1 MASIIHYF
9 GIYKKFKLFTR
20 DADKYMATENA
31 LLTILVEKTN
41 NDTLV
46 LPTLPAIA
54 LKVRRA
60 ADDPNINLNAM
71 ADVIGQDPSLS
82 ARMIKIS
89 NSSYLGRSVKV
100 TSTQQAVT
108 RIGLVQ
114 IKNIATALA
123 MEQLFVSKNTIVKQY
138 MEKAWNDTIDVVAYS
153 LAALATHVKLTKNRQ
168 LSLDSLMLA
177 ALMHNIGVLPILTE
191 AERHAEVFA
200 NPTFLE
206 VAIDKLSGEIGAG
219 IMQKWGFEP
228 EFVNVAQ
235 NWKDLSVQSNEI
247 NYLDFVRLG
256 AALSGKLERH
266 KEQIFNQAVEKGIVD
281 NLSEF
286 LTDEF
291 DELRANA
298 KQIFQ

>member
-1 MASIIHYF
+1 
-9 GIYKKFKLFTR
+9 
-20 DADKYMATENA
+20 MATENA